1 LTHIDESLTI
11 RPDVGE
17 DELAILD
24 ATAFSTKLSD
34 ILILEH
40 DGTLEYTK
48 LKGRS
53 PGDNEEGCEGCIE
66 MAVAPLVIICVLLG
80 LFLILSI
87 ILGFCLY
94 QQKGTTTNEVG
105 GSSQNFAKE
114 PNEKI
119 QSELKI

>member
-1 LTHIDESLTI
+1 MTHIDESLTI
-11 RPDVGE
+11 RPDAGE
-17 DELAILD
+17 DELAIFD

-53 PGDNEEGCEGCIE
+53 PGDKEEGCEGCIE
-66 MAVAPLVIICVLLG
+66 IAVAPLVIICVLLG

-87 ILGFCLY
+87 ILGCCLY

-119 QSELKI
+119 